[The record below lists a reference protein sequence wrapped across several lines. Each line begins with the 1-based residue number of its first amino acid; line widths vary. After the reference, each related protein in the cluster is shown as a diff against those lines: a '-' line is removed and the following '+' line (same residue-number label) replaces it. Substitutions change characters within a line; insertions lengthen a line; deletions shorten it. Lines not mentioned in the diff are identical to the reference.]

1 MMNWLKGLIL
11 KKFNVFKHQNTFIRT
26 KDKFPALV
34 AGYGSGK
41 TVAMCL
47 KAILECGRNPNKII
61 LLAEPV
67 YPMIND
73 VLQPTLENTLDELGF
88 TYDYKASD
96 MRYTVKWNGGQSYI
110 ILRSAENWRRWA
122 GLNLACFGIDEGA
135 LLKDDSAW
143 KMGISR
149 LRDGKHLTGFTTT
162 TPEGFNWV
170 YEKWCENIKDGYILY
185 NGKTTDNK
193 YLPKEFVE
201 TLYDNYDKKLVEAYI
216 NGKFVNLTNQQAY
229 YNFDRTKNISGKI
242 KYDRSKPIILA
253 LDFNVSPMCG
263 ILLQR
268 YEEEPKIRIIDE
280 IKITHS
286 GSSAGELMT
295 ERMAKIVKEKYPS
308 IKYRDGDLFKKNPI
322 DNYICYPDPAG
333 SQRRTSAV
341 HTDHS
346 ILKQNGFLVK
356 VKRQAPRVV
365 DRINSMNNAFKTLVI
380 DPKCKELIKDLEQVV
395 VKGNTRELDKSNPDL
410 THFSDALGYFCDY
423 EMPCRKP
430 DTKTFMA

>member
-1 MMNWLKGLIL
+1 M
-11 KKFNVFKHQNTFIRT
+11 KKYNVFKHQNNFIRC

-41 TVAMCL
+41 TVAICL
-47 KAILECGRNPNKII
+47 KALLECGRNPNKLI

-67 YPMIND
+67 YPMIKD
-73 VLQPTLENTLDELGF
+73 VLQPTLESLMEELGF
-88 TYDYKASD
+88 AFDYVASE
-96 MRYTVKWNGGQSYI
+96 MRYTVKWKTGQAYI

-122 GLNLACFGIDEGA
+122 GLNLACFGIDEAA
-135 LLKDDSAW
+135 LLKDDNAW

-149 LRDGKHLTGFTTT
+149 LRDGYHLTGFTTT

-170 YEKWCENIKDGYILY
+170 YENWCENKKNGYILY

-193 YLPKEFVE
+193 FLPEEFVQ
-201 TLYDNYDKKLVEAYI
+201 TLYNNYDEKLVEAYI

-229 YNFDRTKNISGKI
+229 YNFDRQKNISQVRH
-242 KYDRSKPIILA
+242 DTSKSIILA

-268 YEEEPKIRIIDE
+268 YEQDPKIRIIDE

-286 GSSAGELMT
+286 GHNAGELMT

-308 IKYRDGDLFKKNPI
+308 IKFGETDIWKKKPI
-322 DNYICYPDPAG
+322 DNFICYPDPAG
-333 SQRRTSAV
+333 SQRRTSAL

-346 ILKQNGFLVK
+346 ILRQNGYIVK
-356 VKRQAPRVV
+356 VKKQAPRIV
-365 DRINSMNNAFKTLVI
+365 DRINSVNNSFKTMII
-380 DPKCKELIKDLEQVV
+380 DPKCKELIKDLEQVI
-395 VKGNTRELDKSNPDL
+395 VKGNTRELDKSNPNL
-410 THFSDALGYFCDY
+410 THLSDALGYFCDY
-423 EMPCRKP
+423 EFPCRKP
-430 DTKTFMA
+430 ETKTFMA